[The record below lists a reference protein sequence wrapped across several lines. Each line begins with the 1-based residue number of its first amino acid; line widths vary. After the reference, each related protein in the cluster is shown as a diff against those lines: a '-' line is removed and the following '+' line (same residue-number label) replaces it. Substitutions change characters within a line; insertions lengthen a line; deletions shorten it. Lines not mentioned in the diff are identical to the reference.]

1 MDYATII
8 TAGTNAIDGV
18 GPAILAVGAGIVGLA
33 GVALAV
39 RWIKASF
46 F

>member
-1 MDYATII
+1 MDYSAII
-8 TAGTNAIDGV
+8 TAGTDAVEGV
-18 GPAILAVGAGIVGLA
+18 GPAILAVGAAIVALA